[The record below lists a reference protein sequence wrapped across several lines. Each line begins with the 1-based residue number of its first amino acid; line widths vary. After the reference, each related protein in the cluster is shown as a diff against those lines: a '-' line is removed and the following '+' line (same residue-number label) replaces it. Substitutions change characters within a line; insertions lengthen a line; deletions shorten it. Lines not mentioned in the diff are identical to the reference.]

1 MKSIETEGKNVEQA
15 IELGLYKLGLE
26 RDQVTI
32 QILDQGGLF
41 SKAKVKIISGEQSEG
56 EKEIQKFF
64 EELIATMGI
73 SCFASV
79 EEKEKSF
86 FVNLTGN
93 DVGIMIG
100 KHGDILNAIQ
110 FLSSQILNKGKGE
123 YRKIVVD
130 SSNYL
135 SRREES
141 LKILA
146 RSSASKAIREKKPVK
161 LEFMNARERRII
173 HAELSE
179 NQKVRT
185 ESKGEDPRRYV
196 VIYPT
201 KQEKNNQTIGAF
213 AVESREIND

>member
-15 IELGLYKLGLE
+15 IELGLYKLGVE

-41 SKAKVKIISGEQSEG
+41 SKAKVKISTGEQSED
-56 EKEIQKFF
+56 EKEIQTLFND
-64 EELIATMGI
+64 LITAMGV

-86 FVNLTGN
+86 YVNLTGN
-93 DVGIMIG
+93 DVGVMIG
-100 KHGDILNAIQ
+100 KHGDILASIQ
-110 FLSSQILNKGKGE
+110 VLANQILNKGKE
-123 YRKIVVD
+123 NYRKIIVD

-146 RSSASKAIREKKPVK
+146 RSSASRALREKKAVK
-161 LEFMNARERRII
+161 LDYMNARERRII
-173 HAELSE
+173 HAELSS
-179 NQKVRT
+179 NAKVRT
-185 ESKGEDPRRYV
+185 ESKGEEPKRYV
-196 VIYPT
+196 VIYPV
-201 KQEKNNQTIGAF
+201 KQPKADSAPAFEVEPRENN
-213 AVESREIND
+213 D